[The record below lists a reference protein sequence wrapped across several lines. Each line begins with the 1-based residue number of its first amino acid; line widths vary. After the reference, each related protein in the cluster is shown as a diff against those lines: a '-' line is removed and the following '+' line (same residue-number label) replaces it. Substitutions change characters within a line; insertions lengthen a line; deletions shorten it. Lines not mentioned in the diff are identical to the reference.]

1 MSSIFVT
8 LTAVR
13 HNTFAIAQRISSSI
27 LIIGLVL
34 ASFNAL
40 AADGSLTLYEAQ
52 QLAVKRSRQVVAQ
65 DMTVKASR
73 DMAIA
78 AGQLPDPVLKVGI
91 DNLPLSGQDQFSLT
105 RDFMTMRRIGIMQE
119 IPRADKRQLRAE
131 RYERNTEKTLAEK
144 DNTIAAIYRD
154 TALAWLERYYAE
166 QMLAVVMEQVNQAK
180 LEIKT
185 AEAAYRAGRGSQADI
200 LAAHSALALVE
211 DRFSEIGRRVLSA
224 KAMLAR
230 WIGETAQATLIGQ
243 PAIDNIPLDMARLD
257 TQLSH
262 HPQITALTWQATIAD
277 TDVKLA
283 QANKKADWTIEAT
296 FQQRGP
302 AYSNMVS
309 VGVSIPFQWDQKNR
323 QDRELASK
331 LAMAEQA
338 KAERDEI
345 WRARVAEIRS
355 MIYDWQSGRER
366 MTRFQNQLVPLAISR
381 TEAVITAYRGGKSNL
396 AEVLSTRR
404 NEIDVRLQALQ
415 LQADTARLWA
425 QLQFLFPVDTQDG
438 HLSSILNK
446 EFQ

>member
-1 MSSIFVT
+1 MSFLFVT

-13 HNTFAIAQRISSSI
+13 HNTFAIAQRISLPI

-40 AADGSLTLYEAQ
+40 ASDRSLTLNEAQ

-73 DMAIA
+73 EMAIA

-91 DNLPLSGQDQFSLT
+91 DNLPLSGQDQFNLT

-144 DNTIAAIYRD
+144 DNTIATIYRD
-154 TALAWLERYYAE
+154 TAIAWLERYYAE
-166 QMLAVVMEQVNQAK
+166 QMATVVMEQVSQAK
-180 LEIKT
+180 VEIQA

-200 LAAHSALALVE
+200 LAARSTLVLVE
-211 DRFSEIGRRVLSA
+211 DRSSEIGRRVLSA
-224 KAMLAR
+224 KIMLAR
-230 WIGETAQATLIGQ
+230 WIGDAAQATLAEQ
-243 PAIDNIPLDMARLD
+243 PAIDTIPMDTATLDI
-257 TQLSH
+257 QLNH
-262 HPQITALTWQATIAD
+262 HPQIAALTWQANIAD

-309 VGVSIPFQWDQKNR
+309 VGVSVPFQWDQKNR

-345 WRARVAEIRS
+345 WRARAAEIRS

-366 MTRFQNQLVPLAISR
+366 MMRFQSQIVPLAISR
-381 TEAVITAYRGGKSNL
+381 TEAVITAYQGGKSNL

-446 EFQ
+446 ESQ